1 VNMTRRTGIA
11 LPTIAAFGI
20 SSIQEQD
27 PSRFPEKPL
36 RLVVPFAAGGP
47 TDVMARLVAAKMA
60 DAMGQQIVVENRVG
74 AGGTIAAADVAKSAP
89 DGYTLMFHNVS
100 TAAINLHLYKKLPYD
115 PMKDFAPVSRLADIP
130 NVMIINKDLP
140 AKNLREFI
148 AHVKANPG
156 KLPYASSGN
165 GTILHLSGELFKQM
179 AGAEMTHIPYKG
191 SAPAT
196 VDLLGGT
203 IAMLFDNMP
212 GQVENIRSGK
222 VVALGVTTGVRVPV
236 LPDIPTLAE
245 AGLPQFKNA
254 SWFSFFARGG
264 TPAAVI
270 RKLESEAIKAVHD
283 PAVTARIRQLG
294 AIPVA
299 STAEDLDR
307 FWKSEIEYWRP
318 IVERLKLRLD

>member
-1 VNMTRRTGIA
+1 MKTTYR
-11 LPTIAAFGI
+11 IAALFALSGCLLAPA
-20 SSIQEQD
+20 QAQD
-27 PSRFPEKPL
+27 PSRFPERAI

-47 TDVMARLVAAKMA
+47 TDVMARLVAAKMTE
-60 DAMGQQIVVENRVG
+60 AMGQQIVVENRVG
-74 AGGTIAAADVAKSAP
+74 AGGTIAPADVAKSAP

-115 PMKDFAPVSRLADIP
+115 PVKDFAPVSRLADIP
-130 NVMIINKDLP
+130 NVMIINKDIP
-140 AKNLREFI
+140 AKTLREFI

-179 AGAEMTHIPYKG
+179 AGADMTHVPYKG

-212 GQVENIRSGK
+212 GQVENIRAGK

-236 LPDIPTLAE
+236 LPDIPTLSE
-245 AGLPQFKNA
+245 AGLPQFRNA

-270 RKLESEAIKAVHD
+270 RKLEAEAVKAVHD
-283 PAVTARIRQLG
+283 PAVTQRIRQLG

-299 STAEDLDR
+299 SSAEELDK

-318 IVERLKLRLD
+318 IVERLNLRLD

>member
-1 VNMTRRTGIA
+1 MKTAHR
-11 LPTIAAFGI
+11 IAAVLALFGCVLAPA
-20 SSIQEQD
+20 QAQD
-27 PSRFPEKPL
+27 PSRFPERAI

-60 DAMGQQIVVENRVG
+60 EAMGQQVVVENRVG

-89 DGYTLMFHNVS
+89 DGNTLMFHNVS

-115 PMKDFAPVSRLADIP
+115 PVKDFAPVSRLADIP
-130 NVMIINKDLP
+130 NVMIINKDIP
-140 AKNLREFI
+140 AKTLREFI

-156 KLPYASSGN
+156 RLPYASSGN

-179 AGAEMTHIPYKG
+179 AGADMTHVPYKG

-222 VVALGVTTGVRVPV
+222 VVALGVTTGIRVPV
-236 LPDIPTLAE
+236 LPDIPTLSE
-245 AGLPQFKNA
+245 AGLPQFRNA

-270 RKLESEAIKAVHD
+270 RKLETEAIKAVQD
-283 PAVTARIRQLG
+283 PAVTQRIRQLG

-299 STAEDLDR
+299 SSAEELDK

-318 IVERLKLRLD
+318 IVERLNLRLD